1 VWTDLPILA
10 LWIRKAVAAGAR
22 LVVLGPNN
30 GLWRDTAARVP
41 AIPVDKYDAM
51 ATDAVRAE
59 YQNVIARGKDIHEAL
74 ADARWLIEHRARR

>member
-1 VWTDLPILA
+1 
-10 LWIRKAVAAGAR
+10 
-22 LVVLGPNN
+22 
-30 GLWRDTAARVP
+30 VP

-74 ADARWLIEHRARR
+74 ADAKWLIEHRARR